1 MDIKPSYSCLFRLN
15 YITHSH
21 NSDFKC
27 SCLHKSA
34 HPSTSLDPQQIRKM
48 LLFYLTYTG
57 IQRLVKIAALEK
69 PFTINPNYTR
79 EYKETA
85 NWDAW
90 AFLCINLSLWQ
101 VKSVNPCRH
110 DAFMGQ
116 RFSKYDSQADVP
128 ATFLRIHLGSVMNTT
143 DLLFSVL
150 VAQPSNNDLC
160 ITFISVSPTR
170 LADSNRAV

>member
-116 RFSKYDSQADVP
+116 RFSKYDSQADLSQRHSSESISVRLW
-128 ATFLRIHLGSVMNTT
+128 TQQTSCSLCSLLNLRTMIYVLP
-143 DLLFSVL
+143 LSVL
-150 VAQPSNNDLC
+150 A
-160 ITFISVSPTR
+160 R
-170 LADSNRAV
+170 LG